1 LRDSSGSNVLLV
13 LKGKFEGKKARG
25 IWDMGSDM
33 GPIEVDTEK
42 QVHEVKRAGRGQGNM
57 EREETPTFLI
67 EDGTQRKKI

>member
-1 LRDSSGSNVLLV
+1 
-13 LKGKFEGKKARG
+13 
-25 IWDMGSDM
+25 MGSDM